1 MIVYMEVECI
11 IYRAQSLKQ
20 KRSVIKSQI
29 AKIRQSFNVSISEI
43 EFQDVW
49 QRTKFAVVM
58 VANEYRYAE
67 KVMQG
72 VLKLIDQD
80 PKMERTITKME
91 RL

>member
-1 MIVYMEVECI
+1 MEVECI